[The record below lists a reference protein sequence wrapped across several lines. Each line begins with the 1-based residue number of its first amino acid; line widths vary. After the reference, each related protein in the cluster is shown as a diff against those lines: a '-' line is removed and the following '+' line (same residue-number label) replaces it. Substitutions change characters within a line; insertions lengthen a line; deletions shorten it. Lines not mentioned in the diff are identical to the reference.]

1 MDNHDLNACLE
12 SLESR
17 LNQLRQ
23 ADQRR
28 AFVAEKALSD
38 LRSDLESKVEELSKI
53 VSERDARANE
63 KAEKQKEVEELKQQ
77 VSAKGAELERERKER
92 AAGAERVKA
101 LEGEL
106 AGVKGERDARVKEKQ
121 KEVEELKQQVSAR
134 TAELEAERQEKAAGA
149 QRMKALEGELAG
161 VKGEREAQAKKAK
174 EAREEA
180 ELTLLQL
187 HQVQEELE
195 HYFLK
200 SRGADQLAAAQQDQL
215 LRAQALMAR
224 LLPEAS
230 TLAQAQRVA
239 VEVLPPSPPAAP
251 VQTEALLNSY
261 STSLRRASALLQ
273 RAIRS

>member
-1 MDNHDLNACLE
+1 MLAMDLLILRESIAALE
-12 SLESR
+12 NRYEILLEVCEE
-17 LNQLRQ
+17 N
-23 ADQRR
+23 
-28 AFVAEKALSD
+28 ALSSAAQIKD
-38 LRSDLESKVEELSKI
+38 LTVDLERVDIEKGEAQKRVEDLQQKVS
-53 VSERDARANE
+53 VRVAQFE
-63 KAEKQKEVEELKQQ
+63 K
-77 VSAKGAELERERKER
+77 ERKER
-92 AAGAERVKA
+92 VAVADRVKF
-101 LEGEL
+101 LEGKL
-106 AGVKGERDARVKEKQ
+106 VVVRGERDARVKEKQ

-200 SRGADQLAAAQQDQL
+200 SRAVDQLAAVQQDQL

-261 STSLRRASALLQ
+261 STILRRASALLQ